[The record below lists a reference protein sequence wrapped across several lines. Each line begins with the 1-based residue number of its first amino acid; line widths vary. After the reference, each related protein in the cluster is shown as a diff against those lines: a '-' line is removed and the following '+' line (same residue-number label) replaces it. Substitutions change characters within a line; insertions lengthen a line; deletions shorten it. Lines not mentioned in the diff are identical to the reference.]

1 MEFVGMGEGADE
13 SHSQR
18 ALVTS
23 KFPSCLFADDVGGL
37 LVGAESK
44 ENRVTHL
51 AATRP
56 LGEFYLSHELG
67 NKPCGRDLGL
77 HYLVERSL
85 IGAQRLH
92 CAIDRLKRR
101 LVEAGADVP
110 SIDPP

>member
-1 MEFVGMGEGADE
+1 MEFVDMGEGAGE

-51 AATRP
+51 AVTRP
-56 LGEFYLSHELG
+56 LGEFYLAYQLRQQPRGMRLIFDFSSDGFAAAAETG
-67 NKPCGRDLGL
+67 TAPACTGCG
-77 HYLVERSL
+77 
-85 IGAQRLH
+85 
-92 CAIDRLKRR
+92 
-101 LVEAGADVP
+101 
-110 SIDPP
+110 

>member
-1 MEFVGMGEGADE
+1 MGEGAGE

-23 KFPSCLFADDVGGL
+23 KFPSCLFADDLGGL

-51 AATRP
+51 AVTRP

-67 NKPCGRDLGL
+67 NKPRGSDLGL
-77 HYLVERSL
+77 HFLVERPL
-85 IGAQRLH
+85 IGPQRLH
-92 CAIDRLKRR
+92 RAIDRLKRR
-101 LVEAGADVP
+101 CGDVNA
-110 SIDPP
+110 IA